1 MSAAPCAGELAVA
14 FEHRF
19 PNGPRVQAAFR
30 MPADRF
36 HVTVLFGPS
45 GCGKSTT
52 LRVLAGLER
61 PAEGQITFGNQ
72 CWLEARR
79 GEWLPPQKRQV
90 GLVFQELALFP
101 HLSVAG
107 NIAFGLS
114 HLPRRQREAQV
125 RQMLALFQIEPLAN
139 QYPAQLSGGQRQR
152 VALARA
158 LACRPRLLLLDEPL
172 SALDEPLRAHL
183 RRELRQQLAQVGI
196 PVIWVTHDRDE
207 VLAVGDQV
215 VVMAGG
221 RVRQS
226 GPVEDVFRRPR
237 DLEVARI
244 VGSQVLAHGHVVR
257 QQDGLAF
264 VEAGGTELVALAPD
278 EMAREVYICF
288 RPEEVLLLGPQ
299 PETAM
304 SARNRF
310 PAVVRA
316 LWPEGTLVRVD
327 LQAGF
332 ELSALVTRPAA
343 EALQLCAGMTVTVA
357 IKAPAI
363 HLIPRTDGSTS
374 SAVPAAGYG

>member
-1 MSAAPCAGELAVA
+1 MSAAPVAHELVA
-14 FEHRF
+14 EFEHRY
-19 PNGPRVQAAFR
+19 PTGTCVQAAFQ

-61 PAEGQITFGNQ
+61 PAEGRIVCGEEV
-72 CWLEARR
+72 WLDASRGVWRPAQQRR
-79 GEWLPPQKRQV
+79 V

-101 HLSVAG
+101 HLSAAG

-114 HLPRRQREAQV
+114 RLPRARQQMRVQ
-125 RQMLALFQIEPLAN
+125 QMLALFQLESLAES
-139 QYPAQLSGGQRQR
+139 YPNQLSGGQRQR

-158 LACRPRLLLLDEPL
+158 LACQPRLLLLDEPL

-183 RRELRQQLAQVGI
+183 RCQIRRQLVQFGI

-207 VLAVGDQV
+207 ALAVGDQL

-226 GPVEDVFRRPR
+226 GPVEKIFRHPC

-244 VGSQVLAHGHVVR
+244 VGTQVVSSARLISQR
-257 QQDGLAF
+257 DGLAI
-264 VEAGGTELVALAPD
+264 VDAGGTELVALAPE
-278 EMAREVYICF
+278 EMTREVYVCF

-299 PETAM
+299 PEAAM

-316 LWPEGTLVRVD
+316 LWPEGALVRVD

-332 ELSALVTRPAA
+332 ALSALVTRPAA
-343 EALQLCAGMTVTVA
+343 EALALCEGMTVTVA

-363 HLIPRTDGSTS
+363 HLIPRMGT
-374 SAVPAAGYG
+374 